1 MTVKELREELSKFP
15 DDYDVL
21 TKKTELCGNVG
32 MIFNVFESTYGFFG
46 VDVPCVLLSDGLP
59 DQKAAWE

>member
-1 MTVKELREELSKFP
+1 MTVKELREKLSEFP
-15 DDYDVL
+15 DDLDVL

-46 VDVPCVLLSDGLP
+46 QDVQCILLSDGLP
-59 DQKAAWE
+59 EKGDY